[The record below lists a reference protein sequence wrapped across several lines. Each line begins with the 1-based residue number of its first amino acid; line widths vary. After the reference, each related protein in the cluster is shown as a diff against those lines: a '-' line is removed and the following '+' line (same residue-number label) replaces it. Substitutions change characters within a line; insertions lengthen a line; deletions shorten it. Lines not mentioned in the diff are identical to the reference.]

1 MKKTVVLGGSGFI
14 GRWLCRALLARG
26 ETVYVVDRHEP
37 REEVHGSI
45 KADARD
51 PEVISGIVEEGD
63 TVVHLFHSSIPER
76 SMADPSGELTENV
89 IPYIRVLERLVEIRP
104 ALIVY
109 SSSGGQVY
117 GNAPET
123 PVSES
128 TKEMPIS
135 NYGIAKLSMEQFT
148 RVATYAHGIPHL
160 ILRVANPY
168 GPYQEL
174 SNLHGIVPALFRA
187 VRDNKPLKVYGG
199 GVTVRDYV
207 YIEDVAESVC
217 RLLAA
222 GVRDRTVNI
231 GTGAG
236 TSLSGLISMVEE
248 ITGERVQVIEGP
260 LRQSDV
266 KSNVLDISRLQELTG
281 HTPQVGLKEGLLRV
295 KEYFDSG

>member
-14 GRWLCRALLARG
+14 GRWLCRALLSRG

-37 REEVHGSI
+37 QEEVHGSVR
-45 KADARD
+45 ADARD
-51 PEVISGIVEEGD
+51 TDVIADIVEEGD
-63 TVVHLFHSSIPER
+63 TVVHLFHSSIPEH
-76 SMADPSGELTENV
+76 SMADPSGELIENV
-89 IPYIRVLERLVEIRP
+89 VPYIRVLEQLANIRP

-117 GNAPET
+117 GNAPEM
-123 PVSES
+123 PVPES
-128 TKEMPIS
+128 VKEMPIS

-148 RVATYAHGIPHL
+148 RVATYAHGIPHMV
-160 ILRVANPY
+160 LRIANPY
-168 GPYQEL
+168 GPFQEL

-187 VRDNKPLKVYGG
+187 VRDNRPVNIYGG
-199 GVTVRDYV
+199 GATVRDYV
-207 YIEDVAESVC
+207 YIEDVALIIC
-217 RLLAA
+217 RLLEA

-231 GTGAG
+231 GTGVG

-248 ITGERVQVIEGP
+248 ITGSRVRVIDGP

-266 KSNVLDISRLQELTG
+266 KANVLDISRLRELTG

-295 KEYFDSG
+295 KKYFDSG